1 MTTNREYF
9 NRLAERV
16 TRIVGQQSG
25 EGAAYRVD
33 LRLRPHGRDGALS
46 SSLAAAL
53 RYYRGAAQAWEL
65 QTLIRSRAA
74 AGTVALYARFATEV
88 RARIYT
94 HAASIEEAL
103 RNVRLA
109 KQKIDRQ
116 HADTSRGFNVKLGR
130 GGIRE
135 IEFIAQA
142 LQLAHGAEDT
152 WLHAPHTL
160 ISLGRLAD
168 RHLITERERSR
179 LSDAYAFLRTLE
191 HRLQMEHGLQTHS
204 VPAEEGR
211 RTLVARRMNFNGH
224 DALFAFNRALELHTA
239 LVRDAYER
247 VFGDTREA
255 AAAPHAKTTGEE
267 AATRRHATYE
277 AATGDATVET
287 LTSSTTDTAKNA
299 ATNAAM
305 NAATNAATG
314 DDGATSIA
322 ATGDGGAMGIAAT
335 GDGGATSIA
344 AKGAAKGDDAASIAA
359 TGEGATGEGAIN
371 LAAKGHPHSVGTA
384 DAASHSDANEHA
396 APFHEPQLEAATG
409 ADAADAAAILAAAQI
424 FAPRLISLSDHVN
437 PHARETESAAAAL
450 TGRVVRLINDAAR
463 DSLNARRA
471 LSYVARV
478 AASLDKSST
487 NVELS
492 KESLRSLVHLCGASE
507 YFGEMIAGNPALI
520 PALLVSGEAAR
531 ASDYRALLRR
541 EIERE
546 SSFRAELIAL
556 RRAWAQLIVETGA
569 RDARGELSHTEA
581 NRLQTELAAASIDAA
596 LLVARREMERRY
608 GSLAVEPRLSVLAL
622 GRLASGGMDYGSDL
636 DLVIVHD
643 TEVPSPVG
651 ALTREEAYTRL
662 VELMVSALSSLT
674 RSGYVY
680 RVDLRLRPDGKNGAL
695 VRSAGSFVEYLRT
708 RTNTWE
714 WLAYVKLRAVGGD
727 LELGR
732 EVERQARRAIH
743 EAARAADA
751 EELRRETRRVR
762 ERLERERGAGHG
774 GGRGS
779 IEIKFGAGGMLD
791 VYFAT
796 RYLQLRDD
804 VRDEGADR
812 STRTTLARL
821 KDANSLDAEAYQSLA
836 EGYALLR
843 ALDHHLRL
851 IAGRSSRL
859 PAAPDHPLLGDLA
872 RSAGHDSPAAL
883 ASALRARMSAIRAAY
898 DRITTRRE

>member
-1 MTTNREYF
+1 
-9 NRLAERV
+9 
-16 TRIVGQQSG
+16 
-25 EGAAYRVD
+25 
-33 LRLRPHGRDGALS
+33 
-46 SSLAAAL
+46 
-53 RYYRGAAQAWEL
+53 
-65 QTLIRSRAA
+65 
-74 AGTVALYARFATEV
+74 
-88 RARIYT
+88 
-94 HAASIEEAL
+94 
-103 RNVRLA
+103 
-109 KQKIDRQ
+109 
-116 HADTSRGFNVKLGR
+116 
-130 GGIRE
+130 
-135 IEFIAQA
+135 
-142 LQLAHGAEDT
+142 
-152 WLHAPHTL
+152 
-160 ISLGRLAD
+160 
-168 RHLITERERSR
+168 
-179 LSDAYAFLRTLE
+179 
-191 HRLQMEHGLQTHS
+191 
-204 VPAEEGR
+204 
-211 RTLVARRMNFNGH
+211 MN
-224 DALFAFNRALELHTA
+224 
-239 LVRDAYER
+239 
-247 VFGDTREA
+247 
-255 AAAPHAKTTGEE
+255 
-267 AATRRHATYE
+267 
-277 AATGDATVET
+277 
-287 LTSSTTDTAKNA
+287 
-299 ATNAAM
+299 
-305 NAATNAATG
+305 
-314 DDGATSIA
+314 
-322 ATGDGGAMGIAAT
+322 
-335 GDGGATSIA
+335 
-344 AKGAAKGDDAASIAA
+344 IAA
-359 TGEGATGEGAIN
+359 TGEGGATSTAATGEGAIS
-371 LAAKGHPHSVGTA
+371 LAAKGHPHSGGEA
-384 DAASHSDANEHA
+384 DAALRPA
-396 APFHEPQLEAATG
+396 ATERAVPFHEPQLEAATG
-409 ADAADAAAILAAAQI
+409 ADAADAAATLAAAQI
-424 FAPRLISLSDHVN
+424 FAPRLISRSDHVN
-437 PHARETESAAAAL
+437 LHARETKSAAAV
-450 TGRVVRLINDAAR
+450 TGRIVRLINDAAR

-487 NVELS
+487 SVELS
-492 KESLRSLVHLCGASE
+492 EESLRSLVHLCGASE

-531 ASDYRALLRR
+531 ASDYRPLLCR

-556 RRAWAQLIVETGA
+556 RRAWAQLLVETGA
-569 RDARGELSHTEA
+569 RDARGELSHAEA

-596 LLVARREMERRY
+596 LLVARREMARRY
-608 GSLAVEPRLSVLAL
+608 GSLAAEPRLSVLAL

-643 TEVPSPVG
+643 AEVPAPVG

-708 RTNTWE
+708 RTSSWE

-774 GGRGS
+774 GARGT

-859 PAAPDHPLLGDLA
+859 PSAPDHPLLRDLA

-883 ASALRARMSAIRAAY
+883 ASTLRARMSAIRAAY
-898 DRITTRRE
+898 DRITTRRD